1 MTDNARPA
9 EAVIPP
15 AMAAT
20 AASYEYSPAVIVPAG
35 DLLFVSGQIGR
46 DDAGIVIADPEQQFT
61 AAFEHLQSIL
71 VQAGATLADVI
82 DITTFH
88 TSMADLAV
96 FAKVKSR
103 FLDTTP
109 YPAWTAIG
117 ITELALPGVLRRDQG
132 DRTPLS
138 WLPSTLPGSMGCL
151 CACRSPARSRTA
163 SRSAS

>member
-1 MTDNARPA
+1 MTSNDRPT

-15 AMAAT
+15 AMAKT
-20 AASYEYSPAVIVPAG
+20 AGSYEYSPGVIVPAG

-46 DDAGIVIADPEQQFT
+46 DANGQVIADAEQQFV

-71 VQAGATLADVI
+71 VQAGATMADVI

-88 TSMADLAV
+88 TSMTDLAV
-96 FAKVKSR
+96 FAKVKAR

-117 ITELALPGVLRRDQG
+117 ITELALPGVLVEIKA
-132 DRTPLS
+132 T
-138 WLPSTLPGSMGCL
+138 
-151 CACRSPARSRTA
+151 ARL
-163 SRSAS
+163 

>member
-1 MTDNARPA
+1 MTSNDRPTA
-9 EAVIPP
+9 AVIPP
-15 AMAAT
+15 SVART
-20 AASYEYSPAVIVPAG
+20 AASYEYSPGVIVPAG

-46 DDAGIVIADPEQQFT
+46 DANGDVIADAEQQFV
-61 AAFEHLQSIL
+61 AAFENLQSIL
-71 VQAGATLADVI
+71 VQAGATMADVI

-117 ITELALPGVLRRDQG
+117 ITELALPGVLVEIKA
-132 DRTPLS
+132 T
-138 WLPSTLPGSMGCL
+138 
-151 CACRSPARSRTA
+151 ARL
-163 SRSAS
+163 